1 MSDIL
6 KAAHEMAT
14 DLARVGAMD
23 GVTMREIDL
32 LCLPPKRKLTAKDV
46 QRIRKKTRL
55 SQPVFAA
62 VLNVGK
68 STVAQWEQGS
78 KAPSGPSER
87 LLDVID
93 RKGIEALVA

>member
-1 MSDIL
+1 MSEIL
-6 KAAHEMAT
+6 KAAHAMAG

-23 GVTMREIDL
+23 EVTMRQIDL

-46 QRIRKKTRL
+46 QRIRKKNKL

-68 STVAQWEQGS
+68 STVAQ
-78 KAPSGPSER
+78 
-87 LLDVID
+87 
-93 RKGIEALVA
+93 